1 MVFETTPM
9 PVSSRSFF
17 LLLKINNKKKRFQ
30 ACGRVNP
37 IDKSSMS
44 YRLQITLMGI
54 CEVRTN
60 GPNRRHQCNIGL
72 EPSKGQVSE

>member
-17 LLLKINNKKKRFQ
+17 LLLKKKKKKKRFQ
-30 ACGRVNP
+30 ACGRVNT
-37 IDKSSMS
+37 IDKSSVS
-44 YRLQITLMGI
+44 YRLQITPIGI
-54 CEVRTN
+54 CEIRTN
-60 GPNRRHQCNIGL
+60 GPNRRHQCDIGL